1 MVTYKSKSSYFLL
14 LFCTELL
21 LSEGFQYSAFRYSN
35 GSTRSSC
42 SLPTT
47 VTTTRL
53 YNNIFGNLFG
63 QQSQSTD
70 ESNNNASS
78 RPTAS
83 VFEIPTKTIKSKPL
97 RFYLQLFLVS
107 QQNTPVKGSWSLATN
122 EEDTDRFDLYYADGT
137 GLVSFS
143 LDDMFGIRVKRQGKR
158 PSLQY
163 MLQESVLLH
172 NFLDEL
178 EQIAFGTGDDDDDT
192 EIDDEKRL
200 LQFSDEN
207 NDILSKVRESLS
219 ARPVKSP

>member
-1 MVTYKSKSSYFLL
+1 MHST
-14 LFCTELL
+14 
-21 LSEGFQYSAFRYSN
+21 
-35 GSTRSSC
+35 GSTRSS
-42 SLPTT
+42 STLPTT
-47 VTTTRL
+47 LTTTRL
-53 YNNIFGNLFG
+53 YNIFGNLFG

-70 ESNNNASS
+70 ESNKNTSG

-192 EIDDEKRL
+192 DIDDEKRL

-207 NDILSKVRESLS
+207 KDILSKVRENLP
-219 ARPVKSP
+219 ARPVKS